1 MKSETVPMKKRVGI
15 TSDMTVRER
24 EQEFNQREQLMEKKR
39 RRNGEQGWRIIND
52 QLIRGEGIM
61 KY

>member
-24 EQEFNQREQLMEKKR
+24 EQEFNQREQLMEKK
-39 RRNGEQGWRIIND
+39 GEMENKDGV
-52 QLIRGEGIM
+52 
-61 KY
+61 